1 MTVSAWIKH
10 FLPRG
15 LYGRTALI
23 LIVPVVTIQ
32 LVVSSVFLQRHFE
45 GVTRQLTTALSL
57 DLRLILDTMDSA
69 GLAAAEAI
77 AEALAIEIGE
87 PGFDGGR
94 LRYFYDLSGVTVIEV
109 LDAQLT
115 ELAGVD
121 LRSNERA
128 VQVLVERGVNGQVAL
143 TTSRRRVS
151 APAPH
156 QLLVIMMGT
165 GVLITLVAI
174 VFLRNQLRPIRRLA
188 DAAEAFGKGRHA
200 DYHPSG
206 AIEVRSAGRAF
217 LDMRARIEGHLEQRT
232 LMLSGVSHDLRTPL
246 TRMRLALGMMEDSPE
261 MEGLVHD
268 VEEMEALVS
277 AFLDYVRG
285 EAEEMAQP
293 CDPLALARRVVENAR
308 RGGGQIELVAP
319 DLGAQVPMRAMAVQR
334 ALMNVLANAMRY
346 GTRARVSVA
355 LIERAVRF
363 TVEDDGPGIPAD
375 RRADAVLPF
384 MRLDDARNQN
394 KGSGVGLG
402 LAIADDIARRHG
414 GTLDLGQSAA
424 MGGLRVNLTL
434 PR

>member
-1 MTVSAWIKH
+1 
-10 FLPRG
+10 
-15 LYGRTALI
+15 
-23 LIVPVVTIQ
+23 
-32 LVVSSVFLQRHFE
+32 
-45 GVTRQLTTALSL
+45 
-57 DLRLILDTMDSA
+57 
-69 GLAAAEAI
+69 
-77 AEALAIEIGE
+77 
-87 PGFDGGR
+87 
-94 LRYFYDLSGVTVIEV
+94 
-109 LDAQLT
+109 
-115 ELAGVD
+115 
-121 LRSNERA
+121 
-128 VQVLVERGVNGQVAL
+128 
-143 TTSRRRVS
+143 
-151 APAPH
+151 
-156 QLLVIMMGT
+156 
-165 GVLITLVAI
+165 
-174 VFLRNQLRPIRRLA
+174 
-188 DAAEAFGKGRHA
+188 
-200 DYHPSG
+200 
-206 AIEVRSAGRAF
+206 
-217 LDMRARIEGHLEQRT
+217 
-232 LMLSGVSHDLRTPL
+232 
-246 TRMRLALGMMEDSPE
+246 MMEDSPE

-363 TVEDDGPGIPAD
+363 TVEADGPGIPAD